1 MPRQS
6 PYELLRD
13 EITAGRLAP
22 GAPLLEVALADRLEV
37 SRTPIREALRRLEQD
52 GLAARA
58 GRGLVV
64 REQSLEE
71 IVDTFEVRTVLEALA
86 ARSAASRHTTLD
98 MARIQE
104 AHDAMEAMDPATVT
118 PLEMDRVFRG
128 FHGAVWAASHNTA
141 LVDLL
146 ERLVAIVIRLPA
158 SAEAYIAPWSV
169 ILEEHRLLVDT
180 IRSRDAE
187 ASWAMGMAHMAAARR
202 RELKGLLAA
211 DHDGGLLIG

>member
-1 MPRQS
+1 MSRQS
-6 PYELLRD
+6 PYEHLRD

-22 GAPLLEVALADRLEV
+22 GAPLLEVALADRLAV

-64 REQSLEE
+64 REQSLDEV
-71 IVDTFEVRTVLEALA
+71 VDTFEVRTVLEALA
-86 ARSAASRHTTLD
+86 ARSAASRHTALD
-98 MARIQE
+98 MARIEE
-104 AHDAMEAMDPATVT
+104 AHDAMAAMDPTTVT
-118 PLEMDRVFRG
+118 PLEMDRAFRG
-128 FHGAVWAASHNTA
+128 FHGAVWAASHNMP

-158 SAEAYIAPWSV
+158 SSEAYIEPWSA

-180 IRSRDAE
+180 IRSRDGE
-187 ASWAMGMAHMAAARR
+187 AAWAMGLAHMAAARR

-211 DHDGGLLIG
+211 DHGGGLLVG